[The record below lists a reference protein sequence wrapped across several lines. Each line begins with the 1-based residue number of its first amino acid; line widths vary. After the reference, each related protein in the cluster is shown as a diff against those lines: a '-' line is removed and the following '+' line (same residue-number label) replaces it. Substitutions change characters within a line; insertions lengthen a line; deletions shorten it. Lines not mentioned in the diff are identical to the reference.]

1 MKRHE
6 LPDFPRLFQ
15 TIAEFL
21 AIADVPENQ
30 QKRLV
35 DSRRALDEILCTIYP
50 ARIYPCAG
58 TVSKIP
64 RMLLAYPCLGK
75 KAQLRMTPLSK
86 TAR

>member
-21 AIADVPENQ
+21 ACAQVPKDQ
-30 QKRLV
+30 QRKLA

-50 ARIYPCAG
+50 AKIYPCTG
-58 TVSKIP
+58 TVSRIP
-64 RMLLAYPCLGK
+64 RMPLLYPCLGK
-75 KAQLRMTPLSK
+75 KAQLRITPLEK